1 MTARMRLVTGER
13 QRLYPR
19 RYGWHLL
26 AGVHRFRFGRGA
38 DVNII
43 QSSAQTPKTDAA
55 IKQAAYI
62 TIAVRKALTGD
73 QSYRLPKDFDPS
85 RYQSVGIWCEEFGV
99 LFGAAQLQR
108 ISASSAGS

>member
-1 MTARMRLVTGER
+1 MSGNAYIREGTDGA
-13 QRLYPR
+13 Y
-19 RYGWHLL
+19 WL
-26 AGVHRFRFGRGA
+26 AFTDFVSDEGP

-43 QSSAQTPKTDAA
+43 LSPAQAPKTDAA
-55 IKQAAYI
+55 IKQAGYI

-73 QSYRLPKDFDPS
+73 QSYRLPEDFDPS

-108 ISASSAGS
+108 VSAS